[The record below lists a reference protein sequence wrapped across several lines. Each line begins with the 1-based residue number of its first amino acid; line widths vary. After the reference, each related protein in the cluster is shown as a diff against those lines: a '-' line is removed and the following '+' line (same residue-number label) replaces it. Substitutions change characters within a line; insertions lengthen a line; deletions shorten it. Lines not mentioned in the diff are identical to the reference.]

1 MRPICWLH
9 ISDIH
14 LTPRKVWSQDVVLH
28 AMCEQIKSQRAD
40 GVAPDFVLMTGDIAS
55 TGKDEEYALAGDFF
69 DALSAASG
77 VPTELIFCIPGN
89 HDIDRSLY
97 PACFAGARTVLQS
110 QTHVDS
116 FLAPSDDLQILLLRQ
131 KSYRRFHGTYFAR
144 QEKRWTSD
152 GLAYVSHLTFNDI
165 RLAIL
170 ALNSAWLAEGGLGDH
185 RRLLIGEHQAVE
197 AIRLAQEVGSPPHII
212 LGMAHH
218 PFHLLQEF
226 DRLPVLN
233 RIERVCQFLHCGHL
247 HEPEVRTAGLSGT
260 GCLTLTAGA
269 SFLARESDNSYSVVK
284 LDLLHAV
291 RTVTTV
297 QYNRFTGRFSAAE
310 TTPYPADIT
319 PTSTC
324 AVSELAEALGKY
336 HNSLAPRAHYLS
348 AVLLDQKA
356 ELPIPTNTGH
366 AFSAFAVV
374 AETESPLRA
383 PTVNFMTFR
392 NVLRV
397 LYGRLSLVDILDRYG
412 DPVAQYGIAL
422 EEICRGNHD
431 LHVRLDQHEADAR
444 ALAGTVACPAISH
457 TEALLA
463 ELAEACDWTALRKH
477 AERHL
482 DSPDP
487 AIATR
492 ARRTLA
498 LALAH
503 SEEHANK
510 TAAIDLYRSLL
521 ERDTAEFTDAGNL
534 VMLLSEN
541 GCPDEAKTI
550 LLGAIERFPVERAD
564 YFGWRGQ
571 AIVGNQ
577 GDRVFRDELEAA
589 ITQRKRQRE

>member
-14 LTPRKVWSQDVVLH
+14 LTRREVWSQDVVLR
-28 AMCEQIKSQRAD
+28 AMCEQIESQRAD
-40 GVAPDFVLMTGDIAS
+40 GVVPDFVLMTGDIAS
-55 TGKDEEYALAGDFF
+55 TGKDEEYALASDFF
-69 DALSAASG
+69 DALSAASD
-77 VPTELIFCIPGN
+77 VPTGLIFCIPGN
-89 HDIDRSLY
+89 HDVDRSLY
-97 PACFAGARTVLQS
+97 PVCFAGARTVLHN

-116 FLAPSDDLQILLLRQ
+116 LLAPSDDLQILLLRQ
-131 KSYRRFHGTYFAR
+131 RSYRGFHDTYFAR

-152 GLAYVSHLTFNDI
+152 GLAYVSHLAFNDI
-165 RLAIL
+165 RIAIL
-170 ALNSAWLAEGGLGDH
+170 ALNSSWLAEGGLGDH
-185 RRLLIGEHQAVE
+185 GRLLIGEHQAVE
-197 AIRLAQEVGSPPHII
+197 AIRLAQEVESPPHVI

-226 DRLPVLN
+226 DRRPVVS
-233 RIERVCQFLHCGHL
+233 RIERVCHVLHCGHL

-269 SFLARESDNSYSVVK
+269 SFLARESGNSYSVVK
-284 LDLLHAV
+284 LDLLHGL

-310 TTPYPADIT
+310 TTTYPADIT

-324 AVSELAEALGKY
+324 TVPELAEALGNF
-336 HNSLAPRAHYLS
+336 HNSLARRAHYLA

-356 ELPIPTNTGH
+356 ELPIPTDTSH
-366 AFSAFAVV
+366 AFGPFAVV
-374 AETESPLRA
+374 ARTESPLRA
-383 PTVNFMTFR
+383 PTVTFMTFR

-397 LYGRLSLVDILDRYG
+397 LYGRLSLVDILERYG
-412 DPVAQYGIAL
+412 DAVARYGIAL

-431 LHVRLDQHEADAR
+431 LDVRLDQHEADAR
-444 ALAGTVACPAISH
+444 ALAGAVACLAISH

-463 ELAEACDWTALRKH
+463 ELAAARDWTALREH

-482 DSPDP
+482 GSPDA

-492 ARRTLA
+492 ARRALA

-521 ERDTAEFTDAGNL
+521 ERDSAEVTDAGNL
-534 VMLLSEN
+534 VTLLAEN
-541 GCPDEAKTI
+541 GWPDEAKAV
-550 LLGAIERFPVERAD
+550 LLGAIERFPVERTD
-564 YFGWRGQ
+564 YFGEFGQ

-589 ITQRKRQRE
+589 ITRRKRQHE